1 MVLTSWKSKPPLKAG
16 NSIVNSSNR
25 QQTQLENKAGGYG
38 MTWAKTETKVSTD
51 EESEELPRSR
61 RMKGGESAKR
71 ALTY

>member
-1 MVLTSWKSKPPLKAG
+1 
-16 NSIVNSSNR
+16 
-25 QQTQLENKAGGYG
+25 